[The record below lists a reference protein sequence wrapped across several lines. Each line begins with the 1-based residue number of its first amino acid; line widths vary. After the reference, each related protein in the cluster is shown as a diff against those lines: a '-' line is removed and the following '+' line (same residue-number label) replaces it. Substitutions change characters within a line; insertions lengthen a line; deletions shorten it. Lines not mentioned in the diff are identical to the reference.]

1 MVTDGVTSYAIFNYK
16 CGNLQWASSLG
27 NSAVSGYNFQGASF
41 QQDFLSGFPQISD
54 VACRNLPCSEFYT
67 VLYDIGGVTA
77 ESQLTL
83 AECARLAF
91 EDMQE
96 FPGQFFSPLDCPCS
110 LFQAFLDSR
119 YR

>member
-1 MVTDGVTSYAIFNYK
+1 MTDSVTSYAIFNYE
-16 CGNLQWASSLG
+16 CGSLQWASSLG
-27 NSAVSGYNFQGASF
+27 NSAVSGYNFQSTSF
-41 QQDFLSGFPQISD
+41 EQDFLSGFPQISD
-54 VACRNLPCSEFYT
+54 IACRNSPCSEFYT

-77 ESQLTL
+77 ESQLAL

-96 FPGQFFSPLDCPCS
+96 FPQQLFLPFDCPCS
-110 LFQAFLDSR
+110 IFQGFLDSR